1 MIPGQIRDL
10 RLSEDFRQL
19 DLDSTPLFPCS
30 CYHVDVRLNVAQE
43 VPWHWHG
50 EIEAIAVVQGRGLFQ
65 ASGEEWLLE
74 AGDGIFL
81 NANVLHSVH
90 LPDGDDCRLHTL
102 VFSAGLLAGTPGSI
116 FEQRYIRPLLG
127 AATRAMPLYRS
138 EPWQREAVAA
148 IERAYHAFAGEAFG
162 WELLVRGALGQLWA
176 LMAEH
181 MATPGPAATE
191 TNDIRRLKEMLQFLH
206 RHYDRSVSLEEIA
219 GSANIG
225 RRECLRCFQRTIGVT
240 PIQYLL
246 KYRIRKASSL
256 LAETDLPVTEVALRC
271 GFESPSY
278 FSLVFRR
285 LIGRTPRDYRRYFSG
300 ADPLPPSADPA
311 EPRGLRHNL

>member
-30 CYHVDVRLNVAQE
+30 CYNVDVRLNVAQE
-43 VPWHWHG
+43 VPWHWHR
-50 EIEAIAVVQGRGLFQ
+50 EIEAISVIQGRGLFQ
-65 ASGEEWLLE
+65 ASGESWLLE

-81 NANVLHSVH
+81 NTNVLHSVH
-90 LPDGDDCRLHTL
+90 LPEGENCRFYSL
-102 VFSAGLLAGTPGSI
+102 VFSAELLAGMPGSI

-127 AATRAMPLYRS
+127 SSTRAVPLYRN
-138 EPWQREAVAA
+138 EPWRQEAV
-148 IERAYHAFAGEAFG
+148 
-162 WELLVRGALGQLWA
+162 VRGALSQMWV

-181 MATPGPAATE
+181 MTSPGSAATE

-206 RHYDRSVSLEEIA
+206 AHYDQPVSLEEIA
-219 GSANIG
+219 GTANIG
-225 RRECLRCFQRTIGVT
+225 KRECLRCFQRTIGVT

-246 KYRIRKASSL
+246 KYRVRKASSL

-278 FSLVFRR
+278 FSLMFRR
-285 LIGRTPRDYRRYFSG
+285 LIGRTPRDYRRYFSESL
-300 ADPLPPSADPA
+300 D
-311 EPRGLRHNL
+311 RQQ

>member
-30 CYHVDVRLNVAQE
+30 CYNVDVRLNVAQE
-43 VPWHWHG
+43 VPWHWHR
-50 EIEAIAVVQGRGLFQ
+50 EIEAISVIQGRGLFQ
-65 ASGEEWLLE
+65 ASGESWLLE

-81 NANVLHSVH
+81 NTNVLHSVH
-90 LPDGDDCRLHTL
+90 LPDGENCRFYSL
-102 VFSAGLLAGTPGSI
+102 VFSAELLAGMPGSI

-127 AATRAMPLYRS
+127 SPTRAVPLYRN
-138 EPWQREAVAA
+138 ELWRQEAVAA
-148 IERAYHAFAGEAFG
+148 IEQAYHAFAGEAFG
-162 WELLVRGALGQLWA
+162 WELLVRGALSQMWV

-181 MATPGPAATE
+181 MTSPGSAATE

-206 RHYDRSVSLEEIA
+206 AHYDQPVSLEEIA
-219 GSANIG
+219 GTANIG
-225 RRECLRCFQRTIGVT
+225 KRECLRCFQRTIGVT

-246 KYRIRKASSL
+246 KYRVRKASSL

-278 FSLVFRR
+278 FSLMFRR
-285 LIGRTPRDYRRYFSG
+285 LIGRTPRDYRRYFSESL
-300 ADPLPPSADPA
+300 D
-311 EPRGLRHNL
+311 RQQ